1 MRIPASLAVTRFGL
15 GARPGEIESVG
26 SDPVGWLADH
36 VRRPQPDAAS
46 GVSSADALTQFGA
59 WLELKKAAKSGGE
72 GTALE
77 QKNPAMLIFQSE
89 VQAWTSALATTNKPF
104 FERLALFWQN
114 HFCVAVNKASV
125 RLLSGPYVREAIRP
139 HIGGRFADMLKAA
152 AQHPAMLDYLDNA
165 NSIGPNSKA
174 GRNQKKGLNENLARE
189 VLELHTLG
197 SGGGYTPADV
207 TSFANLLTG
216 WSFVRKLDRPD
227 IGAFAFRANAHEPG
241 SITILD
247 RTWPQTGLDEGLE
260 FLEFLGTHPQTA
272 RLVATKL
279 ARHFVSDTPSD
290 SLVAAIEAAFIKTSG
305 ELPAC
310 YEALLAHP
318 DAWTPAPG
326 KFRTPQSFLIAAL
339 RALAP
344 QIEPKRAARALAV
357 LGQPVW
363 RAPSPKGWPDLA
375 EVWIASDA
383 MKTRLDLAATLAA
396 NAAAPGSDD
405 PPALAKSVLG
415 DRLTDETAT
424 ALARAADNKQA
435 LTLLLMSPEFQR
447 S

>member
-1 MRIPASLAVTRFGL
+1 MRVPASLAVTRFGL
-15 GARPGEIESVG
+15 GAKPGEIESVG
-26 SDPVGWLADH
+26 RDPIGWLTNQ
-36 VRRPQPDAAS
+36 VLTPQTDEFT
-46 GVSSADALTQFGA
+46 GVSSAEALTQFGA

-72 GTALE
+72 GKALE
-77 QKNPAMLIFQSE
+77 EKNPAMLIFQSE
-89 VQAWTSALATTNKPF
+89 GQAWTSALATTNMPF
-104 FERLALFWQN
+104 AERLTTFWQN

-125 RLLSGPYVREAIRP
+125 RLLSGPYLREAIRP
-139 HIGGRFADMLKAA
+139 HIGGRFADMLKSAV
-152 AQHPAMLDYLDNA
+152 QHPAMLEYLDNS

-189 VLELHTLG
+189 ILELHTLG
-197 SGGGYTPADV
+197 TGGGYAPADV
-207 TSFANLLTG
+207 TSFAKLLTG
-216 WSFVRKLDRPD
+216 WSFVRKPGQPD
-227 IGAFAFRANAHEPG
+227 IGAFAFKANAHEPG
-241 SITILD
+241 PIVILD
-247 RTWPQTGLDEGLE
+247 KTWPNTGLDEGLE
-260 FLEFLGTHPQTA
+260 FIEFLGTHPKTA
-272 RLVATKL
+272 RFIATKL

-290 SLVAAIEAAFIKTSG
+290 NLVAAIAAAFIESSG
-305 ELPAC
+305 DLPAC
-310 YEALLAHP
+310 YKAPLAHP

-344 QIEPKRAARALAV
+344 KIEPKRAARALAV
-357 LGQPVW
+357 MGQPVW

-375 EVWIASDA
+375 DTWIASDA
-383 MKTRLDLAATLAA
+383 MKTRLDLAVTLAA
-396 NAAAPGSDD
+396 NPGAPEADD
-405 PPALAKSVLG
+405 PPALAKSILG